1 MCVADGHGNGLV
13 AGEFLYS
20 AEIDGWRQ
28 LDAAQRVRPAHL
40 VQANSVA
47 ASTHFFAGSMPSIL

>member
-20 AEIDGWRQ
+20 AEIDSLHHQPTDERVAKIVPMKI
-28 LDAAQRVRPAHL
+28 LDLGLFHGEFEP
-40 VQANSVA
+40 
-47 ASTHFFAGSMPSIL
+47 FA